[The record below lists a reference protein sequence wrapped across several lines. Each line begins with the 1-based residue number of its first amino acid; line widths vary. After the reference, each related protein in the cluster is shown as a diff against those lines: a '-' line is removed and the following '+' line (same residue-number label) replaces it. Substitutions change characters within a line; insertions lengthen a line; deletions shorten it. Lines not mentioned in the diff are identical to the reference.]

1 MCVQSAD
8 VVSIAGAG
16 LEVRHDP
23 PGTDSLTIVNP
34 RSRFAPFTSFY
45 FARGYP
51 CAQGFSAIQLRSD
64 QIADVLKG
72 ENGRMRHVQHRS
84 LGSYYQ
90 REDVLHAL
98 WDIYDSEL
106 FLARDGILRA
116 I

>member
-1 MCVQSAD
+1 MWVGD
-8 VVSIAGAG
+8 
-16 LEVRHDP
+16 LE
-23 PGTDSLTIVNP
+23 L
-34 RSRFAPFTSFY
+34 
-45 FARGYP
+45 
-51 CAQGFSAIQLRSD
+51 
-64 QIADVLKG
+64 G